1 MWIVDTC
8 VILDVFENDPQ
19 FGLGSAKL
27 LTRLLPDGLAV
38 SPVTMVELSVA
49 FGGDMAEQKQF
60 LGMAGISYAE
70 SWTAADTEAAHS
82 AWHSY
87 VLARRSE
94 KLPRRPVADLLIGG
108 FAMHRKGLI
117 TRNGADFKRW
127 FPKLHI
133 REP

>member
-27 LTRLLPDGLAV
+27 LTKLLPDGLAV
-38 SPVTMVELSVA
+38 APVTMVELAAA
-49 FGGDMAEQKQF
+49 FGGDLGDQKHFLEQ
-60 LGMAGISYAE
+60 AGISYAE
-70 SWTAADTEAAHS
+70 AWTAADTEAAHR
-82 AWHSY
+82 AWPLY
-87 VLARRSE
+87 VAARRAE

-108 FAMHRKGLI
+108 FALHRQGLI
-117 TRNGADFKRW
+117 TRNAGDFRRY
-127 FPKLHI
+127 FPKLTL